1 MLVKLS
7 PGVNFINI
15 LIAHFS
21 YESALALISNYSL
34 NLMTFWQ
41 KDISSKAAR
50 KMLIKLAMVGKMATT
65 KTSLSSYF
73 YSNMKL

>member
-50 KMLIKLAMVGKMATT
+50 KMLIKLAMVGKMAAT

>member
-1 MLVKLS
+1 MLVKFS